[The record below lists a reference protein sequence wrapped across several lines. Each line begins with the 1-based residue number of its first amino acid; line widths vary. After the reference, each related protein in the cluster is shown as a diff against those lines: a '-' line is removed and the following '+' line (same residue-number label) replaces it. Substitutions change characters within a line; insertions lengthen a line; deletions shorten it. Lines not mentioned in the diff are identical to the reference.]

1 MTPLSPGESGKYHQS
16 TKRVICEL
24 ASCFAGHVEW
34 DKSSD
39 AAKLN
44 YKATAG
50 AFLCCCRLCGS
61 TGEDHFK
68 NILAKGNRVPVTSK
82 GEELDNVTS
91 YLESML
97 IKTSA
102 LMNKLNNYVRN

>member
-1 MTPLSPGESGKYHQS
+1 MLRRPK
-16 TKRVICEL
+16 K
-24 ASCFAGHVEW
+24 
-34 DKSSD
+34 
-39 AAKLN
+39 N

-50 AFLCCCRLCGS
+50 AVLCCCKLCRS
-61 TGEDHFK
+61 TIEDHFK
-68 NILAKGNRVPVTSK
+68 NIFAKGNRVPVTSK
-82 GEELDNVTS
+82 GEELDNVAS